1 METDGSLLLSSRPAE
16 RHIFMA
22 HKVQRA
28 QPVLSSRKDHAAFHA
43 SVVLMCDCDTLC
55 VSGCERE
62 SVLFFFSFLIHVYV
76 CLFFRPSWAGL
87 THMGWGRGTL
97 LQSI

>member
-1 METDGSLLLSSRPAE
+1 
-16 RHIFMA
+16 MA

-28 QPVLSSRKDHAAFHA
+28 QPVLSSQKDHAAFHA

-62 SVLFFFSFLIHVYV
+62 SVLFFFAFLIHVYV
-76 CLFFRPSWAGL
+76 LFFFVQAGL
-87 THMGWGRGTL
+87 D
-97 LQSI
+97 